1 MKLEITGILPTYNRA
16 GLISRAVQSMLDQTT
31 PLTELIVIDDGSR
44 DETRDVVVKY
54 GRRVRY
60 IYQEN
65 RGGGAAR
72 NRGVEAART
81 PWVAFLDSDDL
92 WTPDHLG
99 RIERAVIQTSG
110 RADLYFDDTSHQD
123 GGQSVSRWAL
133 AGFVIDGEYAFVED
147 GTGWMML
154 QRQPVMLQSSVVKR
168 SRFLELGGFW
178 EELRTAHDTHF
189 FLRLGI
195 GRPVCAV
202 SGVGANQTEDDS
214 PSNRLTV
221 RSGRVKLGRWI
232 NTARLFK
239 DIIDRNPLLDPAHRI
254 VLCRRVCDARW
265 RASRAYWENGDR
277 AAALAEAWKS
287 FRAAPRNFTARVL
300 AGGPK
305 AWTRP
310 AASTGLDE

>member
-1 MKLEITGILPTYNRA
+1 VKLEITGILPTYNRA
-16 GLISRAVQSMLDQTT
+16 GLISRAVQSMLDQTS
-31 PLTELIVIDDGSR
+31 PLTELIVVDDGSR
-44 DETRDVVVKY
+44 DETRDVVEKY
-54 GRRVRY
+54 GGRVRY

-72 NRGVEAART
+72 NRGVAAART

-92 WTPDHLG
+92 WTPDHLS
-99 RIERAVIQTSG
+99 RIERAVLRTSG
-110 RADLYFDDTSHQD
+110 RAELYFDDTSHRD

-133 AGFVIDGEYAFVED
+133 AGFVIEGEYSFVED
-147 GTGWMML
+147 GTAWMML
-154 QRQPVMLQSSVVKR
+154 HRQPVMLQSSVVKR

-202 SGVGANQTEDDS
+202 AGVGAIQTEDDS
-214 PSNRLTV
+214 PFNRLTV

-239 DIIDRNPLLDPAHRI
+239 DIIDRNPLLAPEHRV
-254 VLCRRVCDARW
+254 VLCRRICDARW
-265 RASRAYWENGDR
+265 RTSRAYWENGDR
-277 AAALAEAWKS
+277 AAALVEAWKS
-287 FRAAPRNFTARVL
+287 FRAAPRSFTTRVL
-300 AGGPK
+300 REGPK
-305 AWTRP
+305 AWSRSEAT
-310 AASTGLDE
+310 TGLEE